1 VFNVFIPK
9 EITMRKIILLL
20 ILMVVSLSVYAAGD
34 KELAERI
41 AKQTGM
47 EQGQIEKVLASFKEQ
62 VIASLTAG
70 EEVRLSHFGKFHPKH
85 MEAREARNPKTG
97 EIIQVPSRNYL
108 RFKAFDSG
116 NERLN

>member
-1 VFNVFIPK
+1 MK
-9 EITMRKIILLL
+9 KIILLL
-20 ILMVVSLSVYAAGD
+20 TLIVVSLSVYGAGD

-47 EQGQIEKVLASFKEQ
+47 EQGQVEGVLTAFKEQ
-62 VIASLTAG
+62 VIAGITSG
-70 EEVRLSHFGKFHPKH
+70 EEMRLSHFGKFYTKH

-97 EIIQVPSRNYL
+97 EIIQVPPRSYL

-116 NERLN
+116 NKRLN